1 MEQLVWAIIIIVFII
16 YTALKNRARNRPGS
30 NIDRT
35 SDTEQKTGEEKD
47 RLGRYMEELLGI
59 ERPETEPQ
67 IIIERKSQKPLK
79 ERVTPGEESE
89 AKKRVGHFES
99 PLIKEHREK
108 SEAKKRVGHFE
119 SPLIKEHR
127 EKQKSSPPEKREIYH
142 AKFPWGTLS
151 KKDLPSAIILS
162 EIIGPPIS
170 KRKSHRLF

>member
-1 MEQLVWAIIIIVFII
+1 MEQLVWALIIIVFII
-16 YTALKNRARNRPGS
+16 YTALKNRARNRPAI

-35 SDTEQKTGEEKD
+35 ADTEQKTGDEDDK
-47 RLGRYMEELLGI
+47 LGRYMEELLGI
-59 ERPETEPQ
+59 KRSETKQQ
-67 IIIERKSQKPLK
+67 IEIEREIHKPLK
-79 ERVTPGEESE
+79 ERITPGKESE

-108 SEAKKRVGHFE
+108 SEAKKKVGHFE

>member
-16 YTALKNRARNRPGS
+16 FTALKNRARNRPDT

-35 SDTEQKTGEEKD
+35 TDTEQIKSEETD

-59 ERPETEPQ
+59 ERPVPETTIRTRRESSTPV
-67 IIIERKSQKPLK
+67 K
-79 ERVTPGEESE
+79 ERITPREEPE
-89 AKKRVGHFES
+89 IQHEIGQFES
-99 PLIKEHREK
+99 PL
-108 SEAKKRVGHFE
+108 AKKHG
-119 SPLIKEHR
+119 
-127 EKQKSSPPEKREIYH
+127 EKRKTPFPEKKEIYH

-151 KKDLPSAIILS
+151 KKDLPNAIILS

>member
-1 MEQLVWAIIIIVFII
+1 MEQLVWAIIIVVFII
-16 YTALKNRARNRPGS
+16 YTALKNRARNRPAI

-35 SDTEQKTGEEKD
+35 ADTEQKTGDEDDK
-47 RLGRYMEELLGI
+47 LGRYMEELLGI
-59 ERPETEPQ
+59 ERSETKQQ
-67 IIIERKSQKPLK
+67 IEIEREIHKPLK
-79 ERVTPGEESE
+79 ERITPGEE
-89 AKKRVGHFES
+89 
-99 PLIKEHREK
+99 

-142 AKFPWGTLS
+142 AKFPWGTLL

>member
-35 SDTEQKTGEEKD
+35 SDTEQKTGEEND

-108 SEAKKRVGHFE
+108 
-119 SPLIKEHR
+119 
-127 EKQKSSPPEKREIYH
+127 QKSSPPEKREIYH
-142 AKFPWGTLS
+142 AKFPWGTLL

>member
-35 SDTEQKTGEEKD
+35 SDTEQKTGKEND

-67 IIIERKSQKPLK
+67 IIIERKSQYPLK
-79 ERVTPGEESE
+79 ERATPGEE
-89 AKKRVGHFES
+89 
-99 PLIKEHREK
+99 

-127 EKQKSSPPEKREIYH
+127 EKQKSSPPEKSEICH
-142 AKFPWGTLS
+142 AKFPWGSLS

>member
-16 YTALKNRARNRPGS
+16 YTALKNRARNRPDT

-35 SDTEQKTGEEKD
+35 ADTEQKTREED

-59 ERPETEPQ
+59 ERPETKPQ
-67 IIIERKSQKPLK
+67 IKIKRETQEPLK
-79 ERVTPGEESE
+79 ERVPPREESE

-99 PLIKEHREK
+99 PL
-108 SEAKKRVGHFE
+108 V
-119 SPLIKEHR
+119 KEHR
-127 EKQKSSPPEKREIYH
+127 EKQKSSPPEKREIHH
-142 AKFPWGTLS
+142 AKFPWGNLS
-151 KKDLPSAIILS
+151 RKDLPSAIILS